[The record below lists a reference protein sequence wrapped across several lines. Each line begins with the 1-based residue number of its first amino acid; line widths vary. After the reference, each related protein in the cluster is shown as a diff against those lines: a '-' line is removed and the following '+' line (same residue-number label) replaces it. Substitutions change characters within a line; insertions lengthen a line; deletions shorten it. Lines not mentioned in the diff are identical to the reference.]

1 MDLRDND
8 FSAAAQRIAKQ
19 ACRIALRRSH
29 RLIDLEH
36 VLLALLE
43 LRPPAIRRALDHLNT
58 DTSSI
63 RHDVNVVLDA
73 LPKSA
78 SQSLTE
84 SQVQITSRVAKA
96 IEAANHQALSLFS
109 RRIEPE
115 HIFLGIL
122 GAFEQSDQDRH
133 IFIARSLLKQG
144 VNVAAFRAALLRT
157 TSGD

>member
-1 MDLRDND
+1 MDLSDDN

-19 ACRIALRRSH
+19 ACQIALRHSH

-43 LRPPAIRRALDHLNT
+43 LRPPPIRRALDHLKT

-63 RHDVNVVLDA
+63 RHDVSVVLDA
-73 LPKSA
+73 LPTSEAKSV
-78 SQSLTE
+78 TE

-115 HIFLGIL
+115 HIFIGIL
-122 GAFEQSDQDRH
+122 GVFEQSKQDRH

-144 VNVAAFRAALLRT
+144 VNVAAFKAALLRT